1 MTALRQLHHNVYPM
15 SQLPAALHDDPWAA
29 ASEDQRRVAG
39 LREALLKPLAV
50 LVAQGAS
57 ANKAIALLMAQLDGG
72 TASPRTRHLAA
83 CIDDAGGLSA
93 PTLKRWLAAYIKTG
107 KNALL
112 PKHTGRVRQTYAWDI
127 RAIALYNL
135 PGKPGFADV
144 SSRLIQEG
152 FGDATESRVKRYLK
166 ALPATLGANSPAR
179 VGKHLH
185 QLTRQKF
192 QRRSLEEVLVGE
204 IYAGDG
210 HTSDCY
216 VASPNTGKPYR
227 LELTVWIDIKS
238 SYIAGW
244 WPSESESTVSTL
256 FAMSHALRQHNHVP
270 AWAYVDRGPGY
281 RSKLLADE
289 DTGFYSR
296 FDIGVIGALPGNP
309 HGKGWIERF
318 FRTVRDK
325 HDKFFAGGQVY
336 CGDDMAPEVNRRL
349 SADLATG
356 KRVLPSLRSYMDSFT
371 SWLEHYHHSPQDKL
385 GGRTPAQ
392 VWNELRPVPV
402 EISMDAVAR
411 PRAECSVLRQTVRL
425 HNRFYYAEAL
435 ALYDA
440 AKVDV
445 EYDLHN
451 DSHVW
456 VFDKKGR
463 FIVEAKQTGT
473 IGVLPTS
480 RLEEGRDRRL
490 AGQIKRLERHASEAR
505 ARRADPIDASSQA
518 QALAGLKPALAAPL
532 ALLQAL
538 PQPHPLPTTGAAS
551 AGAADEGDF
560 EIDLTNWSKD

>member
-1 MTALRQLHHNVYPM
+1 MTALRQLHHNVYQM
-15 SQLPAALHDDPWAA
+15 SQLPAALNSDPWAV
-29 ASEDQRRVAG
+29 ASEDQKRVAG
-39 LREALLKPLAV
+39 LREALLKPLAELAANGV
-50 LVAQGAS
+50 SVTKAVGLLVAQIGS
-57 ANKAIALLMAQLDGG
+57 G
-72 TASPRTRHLAA
+72 TAEVRVKHLVA
-83 CIDDAGGLSA
+83 CIDDSGGLSA
-93 PTLKRWLAAYIKTG
+93 PTLKRWLAAYLKDG

-112 PKHTGRVRQTYAWDI
+112 PKHTGRVRQAYEWDV

-179 VGKHLH
+179 VGPHLH

-192 QRRSLEEVLVGE
+192 QRRNLDEVLVGE

-371 SWLEHYHHSPQDKL
+371 AWLEHYHHSPQDKL

-456 VFDKKGR
+456 IFDKKGR

-505 ARRADPIDASSQA
+505 ARRADPIDADSQA
-518 QALAGLKPALAAPL
+518 KALAGLQSALPAPLEVLAALPKPL
-532 ALLQAL
+532 L
-538 PQPHPLPTTGAAS
+538 PAAE
-551 AGAADEGDF
+551 APADDTDF
-560 EIDLTNWSKD
+560 DLDLTNWRKD